1 MMKNYS
7 HYVKEVKK
15 NRLPNVSIVIA
26 VYNFISLFMWLYKEK
41 VLKDIFKIVTSRY
54 LMLIVYQIIFF
65 FFFCSG
71 FCYTLVEDILL

>member
-65 FFFCSG
+65 FLFVVDF
-71 FCYTLVEDILL
+71 VVH

>member
-71 FCYTLVEDILL
+71 FCRTLK